1 MSRPPQ
7 GVFITGTDTGVGKTV
22 VACGLAAWCRA
33 QGLDV
38 GVMKPVATGGRWVRQ
53 AGGAKRL
60 VSDDAVRLA
69 RAAGTDDDWALI
81 NPVCFEEPLAPWTAA
96 RRLHTS
102 IRLQR
107 VYEAYR
113 ILAARHDV
121 LIVEGVGGLLVPLT
135 ARTTVADVAKRMG
148 LPLLVVARPG
158 LGTLNHTLLTLQCL
172 RQLKLPCAGVVVNHG
187 MPAARQPM
195 ARLAER
201 TNSKILTLLAPLA
214 GIAPFRPGL
223 FRSGRPVRTRLAR
236 WAASSMNS
244 SLLKRIRR
252 EGASQVC

>member
-1 MSRPPQ
+1 MSRPPR
-7 GVFITGTDTGVGKTV
+7 GLFITGTDTGVGKTV

-53 AGGAKRL
+53 RGAARL

-69 RAAGTDDDWALI
+69 RAARATDDWALI

-96 RRLHTS
+96 RRLHTA
-102 IRLQR
+102 IRLKR
-107 VYEAYR
+107 VHEAYR

-135 ARTTVADVAKRMG
+135 ARVTIADVAKRMG

-187 MPAARQPM
+187 LPASRQPM

-201 TNSKILTLLAPLA
+201 TNHEILEILAPLA
-214 GIAPFRPGL
+214 GVTPFHRGL
-223 FRSGRPVRTRLAR
+223 FRNGAPVPARLVR
-236 WAASSMNS
+236 WVESSLNS
-244 SLLKRIRR
+244 SLLRQIRHR
-252 EGASQVC
+252 DVSR